1 MFETIN
7 SNTNTNSLEYYFYYL
22 LTLGI
27 LYIITLYANSAIK
40 KSHPN
45 TTMNVSLDIYG
56 KEQNIQIIHDQLT
69 LEQRDLRWNFLAVS
83 SVIKAATWIKAPY
96 IFALYNRVH
105 KFSMAEIGL
114 LYAVDN
120 LSGLIFGPIIGTLS
134 DLYGRRKFALLYC
147 VIVMTHIYLRITGV
161 QMLAYPAQVLNG
173 ISGSILETVF
183 ESWLNFEANLLFD
196 KSQEGEMKK
205 NYYLKEIFNK

>member
-1 MFETIN
+1 MFENFTN
-7 SNTNTNSLEYYFYYL
+7 NNTNSLEYYFYYL
-22 LTLGI
+22 LTLSI
-27 LYIITLYANSAIK
+27 MYFITLFLNNSIK
-40 KSHPN
+40 KNFPN
-45 TTMNVSLDIYG
+45 TSMDVSLDVFG

-69 LEQRDLRWNFLAVS
+69 LEQKKLRWNFLAVS

-105 KFSMAEIGL
+105 NFTMAEIGV

-134 DLYGRRKFALLYC
+134 DIYGRRKFAFGYC
-147 VIVMTHIYLRITGV
+147 IIVMSHIYLRITG
-161 QMLAYPAQVLNG
+161 QRILAYPAQILNG
-173 ISGSILETVF
+173 ISGSILDTVF

-196 KSQEGEMKK
+196 KSLEGEMQK

>member
-1 MFETIN
+1 MLENIT
-7 SNTNTNSLEYYFYYL
+7 SNNNTNSLEYYFYYL
-22 LTLGI
+22 LTLAI
-27 LYIITLYANSAIK
+27 IYIIVLLLNAKIK
-40 KSHPN
+40 KSFPN
-45 TTMNVSLDIYG
+45 TTLNVSLDVYG

-69 LEQRDLRWNFLAVS
+69 LEQKHLRWNFLAVS

-96 IFALYNRVH
+96 IFALYNRIH
-105 KFSMAEIGL
+105 KFTMAEIGV

-134 DLYGRRKFALLYC
+134 DLYGRRKFAFAYC
-147 VIVMTHIYLRITGV
+147 LIVMSHIYLRITG
-161 QMLAYPAQVLNG
+161 QRILAYPAQALNG
-173 ISGSILETVF
+173 ISGAILDTVF